1 MAIKIELEALALS
14 VTPSHDTARTLQS
27 SQERYQASEHA
38 ANVFK
43 DHGLIDSAQW
53 GKLVNDALNA
63 YADDLG

>member
-1 MAIKIELEALALS
+1 MAIKIELKALELS
-14 VTPSHDTARTLQS
+14 VTPSHDTAHTLQS
-27 SQERYQASEHA
+27 SQERYQTSEHA

-53 GKLVNDALNA
+53 GKLLNDALTA